1 MKTIAIIGSS
11 GTNARPWTGAFL
23 AAGWAV
29 RRLVRDPR
37 KIENRP
43 HLGAAAFDFGT
54 TLTATRPPLRA
65 SMCWR

>member
-11 GTNARPWTGAFL
+11 GTNARPWIDAFL

-29 RRLVRDPR
+29 RSLVRDPR
-37 KIENRP
+37 KIESRP
-43 HLGAAAFDFGT
+43 HLHAKAFDFT
-54 TLTATRPPLRA
+54 DPQATRPRLKA